1 MYSSHDSTIHIARLA
16 QSFTALKEGHFPLRW
31 LSNWHFGFGYPV
43 FIFTYSLPYY
53 VGALFKIFGF
63 SFETIFKIL
72 IFLSLFFSGIGFFYF
87 AKKYFKDFEALIGSL
102 FFIAA
107 PYRFADIYE
116 RGALGEA
123 LSFIFIPLLFIT
135 PHSLIKNKLRGF
147 IFTSLV
153 IFAFITTHALT
164 FLVFFPVILIYPL
177 FVFGKKLKDY
187 LYFFSAIAFG
197 FLLSS
202 YQWIPLIFE
211 QKYADLDNTYFNI
224 YRGHFITIYQLL
236 RIPKEG
242 INIGTG
248 IQLGTAQIVVVC
260 LIIFLIFYDF
270 LKRRKVDR
278 LVVFFLITS
287 FITAFLTL
295 DLSKTIW
302 NNFGPLQKLV
312 FPWRFLTLTI
322 FITSFFA
329 AYLVNFF
336 HKVKYRKLLIVL
348 LIFLAFFPSR
358 HYLKGYFWHSFTDDY
373 YNNYPDEYRID
384 SYFLPRGLI
393 KNFDKLQLKNVSVIE
408 GKGEVELLKK
418 QNNLLEVMAN
428 LSQESKIQFHTFYF
442 PGWELK
448 VSGKKWPIITNQHNL
463 EGIIVSSLPAGN
475 HQLSLKFTETP
486 LRLISDLLSLGSFIL
501 LFLILI
507 FKFLKRLKPQL

>member
-116 RGALGEA
+116 RGALGES
-123 LSFIFIPLLFIT
+123 LSFILIPLLFIA
-135 PHSLIKNKLRGF
+135 PHSFKKNKLRGF

-164 FLVFFPVILIYPL
+164 FLVFFPVLLIYSL
-177 FVFGKKLKDY
+177 FIFGKKLKDSF
-187 LYFFSAIAFG
+187 YFLSAIVFG
-197 FLLSS
+197 FLLSA

-224 YRGHFITIYQLL
+224 YRGHFLTIYQLL
-236 RIPKEG
+236 LIPKEG

-248 IQLGTAQIVVVC
+248 IQLGTAQIVVIC

-270 LKRRKVDR
+270 LRKRKVDR
-278 LVVFFLITS
+278 LVVFFLITT
-287 FITAFLTL
+287 FAAAFLTL
-295 DLSKTIW
+295 DLSNNIW
-302 NNFGPLQKLV
+302 NNFGLFQKLV
-312 FPWRFLTLTI
+312 FPWRFLTLTT
-322 FITSFFA
+322 FLTSFLA
-329 AYLVNFF
+329 AYLI
-336 HKVKYRKLLIVL
+336 KRLQRVKYKNFIILLLI
-348 LIFLAFFPSR
+348 ILAVFPSR
-358 HYLKGYFWHSFTDDY
+358 HYLKGYFWHSFPDQY
-373 YNNYPDEYRID
+373 YNNYPDEYRIEL
-384 SYFLPRGLI
+384 YFLPRELI
-393 KNFDKLQLKNVSVIE
+393 KNFDKLQLEPVSVIE
-408 GKGEVELLKK
+408 GKGEVRLLKK
-418 QNNLLEVMAN
+418 HNNLMEVQAN
-428 LSQESKIQFHTFYF
+428 LSQESKIQFHIFYF

-486 LRLISDLLSLGSFIL
+486 IRLISDLLSLGSFIL